1 MTASTIS
8 ALPLSEMGRCTGR
21 FYLDERRPLFAMRF
35 YCDASEG
42 QDDNSARWLTLAG
55 LMASDQF
62 WGDFQTRWEV
72 VLKDRYPRAPY
83 LHMNPL
89 VMRED
94 PFERVVG
101 WTDEKVSQLVLDA
114 INFLSSINK
123 RAFRAFVIS
132 IDVTAHQRLL
142 AEGLP
147 LGGDPVDIITSLCL
161 DSAIKWYCAEHPDN
175 IERLYVFFDQN
186 EPHIKTLRDKW
197 LQRRAAPGQVT
208 VDPMVDLIANIL
220 PLDMRDNPPIQA
232 ADLFAWART
241 RGLSNKERMFRYLA
255 DVAAR
260 IIPNGSLLIDESLMR
275 TLAKD
280 HGWPG

>member
-1 MTASTIS
+1 
-8 ALPLSEMGRCTGR
+8 
-21 FYLDERRPLFAMRF
+21 MRF

-197 LQRRAAPGQVT
+197 LVRQETGRCSS
-208 VDPMVDLIANIL
+208 
-220 PLDMRDNPPIQA
+220 
-232 ADLFAWART
+232 AD
-241 RGLSNKERMFRYLA
+241 G
-255 DVAAR
+255 DVAAKEKLR
-260 IIPNGSLLIDESLMR
+260 NALCSAWSKMWTLGSMTMTESRLDFTSPILLQNVKM
-275 TLAKD
+275 
-280 HGWPG
+280 